1 MTYRLV
7 LLLIGIFL
15 INIAVADETEIPD
28 IAYSDLAP
36 ELHHRKVSRE
46 VTKLLTRA
54 HYKKRRLDDKIS
66 SETFD
71 RFLEKLDYY
80 RLYFHESDVAAFEEQ
95 RYSFDNYL
103 GSGQVERAYEIFN
116 LYQKRYA
123 ERLDYVFRRLEVE
136 FDYNIDESLEVDR
149 SDAPWAKNSV
159 ELDDVWRKR
168 LKHAALNLKLAGKEW
183 PDIQKTLR
191 TRYIRATKNLQQ
203 YQSEDVF
210 QTLMNAF
217 SESFDP
223 HTNYFSPKNFDDFK
237 IRMSQSLEGIGARLL
252 SENEYTKV
260 VEIVA
265 GGPADKSEDL
275 HPNDRIMAV
284 GQNVDGELVDIVGW
298 RIDDVVQLIRGKKTT
313 IVRLV
318 VLRADDPDGS
328 APDTVS
334 LVRDRVKLEDQSV
347 TSKVIELEH
356 LGKVLKIGVVE
367 VPTFYSDFDAIRRR
381 EPDYKSTTRDTKR
394 AIEAF
399 KKENIDGVVI
409 DLRRNGG
416 GFLNEAVDLTGLFI
430 DRGPVVQ
437 VKSTQ
442 GTVDVESDRD
452 PSVTWDGPLAVM
464 IDRLSASASEI
475 FAAAIQ
481 DYNRGLIVGSQSFG
495 KGTVQRPVDLNRLM
509 PDSGNKLGQV
519 KMTIAKFYR
528 VNGNSTQHIGVM
540 PDISLPTNLDP
551 QEFGESTRENALL
564 YDKIDALQYAK
575 NGSMGALINRLD
587 EQHNQRIAN
596 DQEFNEMIADLQEF
610 RDSRSRKL
618 LSLQESVRKAERQ
631 KEKEE
636 AEAEKSEEDDD
647 KDLLLTETAH
657 IIGDFILLEKEGLQ
671 SQK

>member
-1 MTYRLV
+1 MTYRLILF
-7 LLLIGIFL
+7 LLGIFF
-15 INIAVADETEIPD
+15 INIAFGDESEIPE
-28 IAYSDLAP
+28 ISYTDLTP

-54 HYKKRRLDDKIS
+54 HYQKRRLDDNIS

-80 RLYFHESDVAAFEEQ
+80 RLYFLESDVASFEEQ
-95 RYSFDNYL
+95 RFSFDNYL
-103 GSGQVERAYEIFN
+103 GSGQVERAFEIFN
-116 LYQKRYA
+116 LYQKRRA
-123 ERLDYVFRRLEVE
+123 ERLDYIFRRLEIE
-136 FDYNIDESLEVDR
+136 FDYDTEEDIQIDR
-149 SDAPWAKNSV
+149 SEAPWATTTV
-159 ELDDVWRKR
+159 ELDDIWRKR
-168 LKHAALNLKLAGKEW
+168 LKHAALNLKIAGKEW

-191 TRYIRATKNLQQ
+191 KRYARAAKNLEQ

-237 IRMSQSLEGIGARLL
+237 IRMSQSLEGIGARLVN
-252 SENEYTKV
+252 ENEYTKV

-265 GGPADKSEDL
+265 GGPADKSKDL
-275 HPNDRIMAV
+275 HPNDRITAV
-284 GQNVDGELVDIVGW
+284 GQSVDGELVDVVGW

-318 VLRADDPDGS
+318 VLRADDIEGV

-347 TSKVIELEH
+347 TSKVLELEH
-356 LGKVLKIGVVE
+356 LGKMLKIGVVE
-367 VPTFYSDFDAIRRR
+367 IPTFYSDFDAIRRR
-381 EPDYKSTTRDTKR
+381 EPDYKSTTRDSRK
-394 AIEAF
+394 AIEEF
-399 KKENIDGVVI
+399 KKQNVDGIII

-442 GTVDVESDRD
+442 GTLDVERDRD
-452 PSVTWDGPLAVM
+452 PSIVWDGPLAVM

-481 DYNRGLIVGSQSFG
+481 DYNRGIIVGSQSFG

-509 PDSGNKLGQV
+509 PDAGSKLGQV

-528 VNGNSTQHIGVM
+528 INGKSTQHIGVM
-540 PDISLPTNLDP
+540 PHISLPSNLDP
-551 QEFGESTRENALL
+551 EEFGESTRENALL
-564 YDKIDALQYAK
+564 YDKIDALSYSKA
-575 NGSMGALINRLD
+575 GSLGAVVSRLD
-587 EQHNQRIAN
+587 EQHKQRIAN
-596 DQEFNEMIADLQEF
+596 DDDFNELIADMQEF
-610 RDSRSRKL
+610 RESRKIKA
-618 LSLQESVRKAERQ
+618 LSLNEEVRRAERQ
-631 KEKEE
+631 KEKEKQE
-636 AEAEKSEEDDD
+636 AEEKKEEDDR
-647 KDLLLTETAH
+647 DLLLDETAH
-657 IIGDFILLEKEGLQ
+657 IIGDYILLEKEGLQ
-671 SQK
+671 TRK